1 MTAENTPARDDLR
14 QKMLTD
20 ARAHHTTVTA
30 ELETAR
36 AQRDSLRA
44 ELKRI
49 TSELQNSI
57 AAGNAVIRDL
67 VTEQEEAEALVKS
80 LTPRTRKPSGAGLF
94 NPGSADPNTMDRVA
108 AVRAT
113 QEAAERN
120 ADTEETDT
128 EHGSA

>member
-80 LTPRTRKPSGAGLF
+80 LTPRTRKAQDAGRPSVNARPDVTL
-94 NPGSADPNTMDRVA
+94 T
-108 AVRAT
+108 
-113 QEAAERN
+113 AEELARLN
-120 ADTEETDT
+120 APDT